1 MHSRAGIAKEGK
13 RANVGVVGQ
22 SSASSGPAAN
32 STVPCVASGD
42 HVGTGPEAFVA
53 TYKLYTLMR
62 SIM

>member
-32 STVPCVASGD
+32 SMAPCFASG
-42 HVGTGPEAFVA
+42 GTGPEAFVV
-53 TYKLYTLMR
+53 TYKLDTLMR
-62 SIM
+62 SIV